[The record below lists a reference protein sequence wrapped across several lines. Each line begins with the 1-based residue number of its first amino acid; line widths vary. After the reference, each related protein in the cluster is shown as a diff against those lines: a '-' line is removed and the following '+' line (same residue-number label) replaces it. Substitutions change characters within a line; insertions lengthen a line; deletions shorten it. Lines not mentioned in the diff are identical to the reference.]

1 LKNIQK
7 LKLWKKVENGEATY
21 FNNVPWYQHRRSF
34 SLFIV
39 ETHELKLGCSAQI
52 KLVPITNIF
61 CNQLLSK
68 YQIIFLFYYFFSHHY
83 FHDHFYFLFIFCFIF
98 FYTLL
103 LTCIRLDFDKLQ
115 LFTKIILCFISSD
128 KIHSLFRLILIS
140 LKNIRRL
147 YLESVMLKHFSNK

>member
-1 LKNIQK
+1 MCLGINIGV
-7 LKLWKKVENGEATY
+7 LFLYSLWKHMS
-21 FNNVPWYQHRRSF
+21 WSF
-34 SLFIV
+34 
-39 ETHELKLGCSAQI
+39 GCSAQI

-68 YQIIFLFYYFFSHHY
+68 YQIIFLFYYIFSHHY
-83 FHDHFYFLFIFCFIF
+83 FHDHFYFLFIFCFICF
-98 FYTLL
+98 FNTLL